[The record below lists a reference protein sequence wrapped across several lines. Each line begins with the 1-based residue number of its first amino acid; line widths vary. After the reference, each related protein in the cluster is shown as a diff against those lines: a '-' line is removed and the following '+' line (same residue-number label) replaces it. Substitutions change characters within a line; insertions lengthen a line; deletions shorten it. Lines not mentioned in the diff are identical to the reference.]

1 MCQAHD
7 YKQVITKDSDAERVI
22 SALTSVK
29 ALEK

>member
-7 YKQVITKDSDAERVI
+7 YKRVITKDSDTDGVI